1 MVQVVL
7 PVKYSPARELRPLPL
22 CLPCSADRK
31 ETTQPHYWRCNN
43 TGSCNTMTTTTT
55 TTIGRPWLFLVS
67 LILMTWNGTSNVLTL
82 DKASPIVFVTAFHP
96 MESSTIHV
104 PSSLSMLSSTTN
116 SHSHSNNNSNNN
128 SNTIVCY
135 RRFRSDCFGQRT
147 GGMNRS
153 DEEGYNNNNKNSLS
167 SSDREKRDEERRRKQ
182 RKEDVV
188 IGKTSAQRG
197 AQDYVLNP
205 DATEAEYLRSAS
217 QVEQLVYQYT
227 EEGLNAMKALRLD
240 QADAAF
246 AEVFRCKADAYVWQA
261 GIVKFYLGADYFG
274 AADIF
279 ARNALYYE
287 RKFGPMGVGPATEE
301 RIWRDATELKYMHGL
316 KKKERARY
324 VLERTQFLTQ
334 GSRAKAT
341 STSTT
346 TTSTPMTT
354 NVIPQIQETNNDDNE
369 KDEDEDGTRI
379 LVETRKVLKLVHEL
393 FDASLQQ
400 NVASE
405 ALSRAQLLSI
415 AGDAAELQ
423 QLQQKVRFD
432 RKKWKLTA
440 WYYLGLYYDVIG
452 NIDESKRCIKIAFQL
467 AGLTAGKASDIM
479 ATLPLLHMTARDW
492 FDDDPY
498 ESDDNEDPDYDNDH
512 DDDDCSGNKS
522 NEEGTKQGTDA
533 SEDENTNV
541 SLPTERETTPSHR
554 KNHLSGAYSDSVL
567 EASLL
572 NSVENLKYT
581 ELKGALKLRS
591 LTTTGSKKVLKD
603 RLFISLMDDAGYNQ
617 SGFAP

>member
-1 MVQVVL
+1 M
-7 PVKYSPARELRPLPL
+7 
-22 CLPCSADRK
+22 
-31 ETTQPHYWRCNN
+31 
-43 TGSCNTMTTTTT
+43 TTTT

-167 SSDREKRDEERRRKQ
+167 SSDREKRDEERRRQQ

-205 DATEAEYLRSAS
+205 DATEAEYLRTAS

-316 KKKERARY
+316 KKKDRARY

-379 LVETRKVLKLVHEL
+379 LVESRKVLKLVHEL

-400 NVASE
+400 NVANE

-512 DDDDCSGNKS
+512 DDDDDCSGNKS
-522 NEEGTKQGTDA
+522 NEEGTNQGTDA

-541 SLPTERETTPSHR
+541 SLPTESETTPSHR